1 MADGCSVEMTCPEC
15 RFENRAGRKFCSECG
30 APLSLKCPA
39 CDFSNEPGEKF
50 CGGCGTPL
58 QGRPG
63 PESVAAAG
71 NTPAGDR
78 RQVTVMFTDLSGF
91 TKLSGRLD
99 PEETHLL
106 LNRFFETVD
115 AIVEEYGGTV
125 DKHIGDNVMAVF
137 GAPIAHGN
145 DPERAIRAALDIHAA
160 MPDLSV
166 TLEHEITVHI
176 GIASGE
182 VVASGT
188 GSSTRQEYTVT
199 GDSVNLAARLDD
211 LAGPGQTLVS
221 DAVYRDVADQAD
233 CEEVGTIPIDGFE
246 QPVKVWSVGS
256 FGVRDSQQNQRPFV
270 GRRAEVRQFTGAIE
284 ACRETGRGQAVY
296 VRGEAGIGKTR
307 LIEEFRAVAEAHDF
321 AYHSGLVFDFGVG
334 RGQDAIRVIVR
345 SMLAVSSSDDEAARG
360 AVVKKS
366 VAEGLVEAEQ
376 EIYLNDLLDLPQ
388 PTEFAA
394 VYNAMDNTARNRGK
408 QLTVAAILRAKAQ
421 IQPVLVAVEDIHW
434 ADPIVLANLA
444 VISDVVAGCPAV
456 LIMASRIEGDPID
469 HAWRSAA
476 RDSPLMTIDLAPLRQ
491 EEAIELAGEYFDT
504 ANRFA
509 MTCVERAEGNPLFL
523 DQLLRSADEA
533 SGKSVPGS
541 VQSIVLARMDGLEP
555 TDKAALQAA
564 SVVGQKFSLDLLRQ
578 LINSAH
584 YTCAGLV
591 DHVLVRP
598 EGEDFLFSHA
608 LVREGVYSSLL
619 KNKRQ
624 ELHRSAAE
632 WFAGRDPTLH
642 AEHLDRA
649 DDPAAAPAYLV
660 AAKVQVEQYRYELAR
675 QLVERGLELATDPA
689 DRYTLTCFLGQIQHD
704 LGSASDSID
713 AYERALEFAVDDEM
727 TCRALIGL
735 AAGMRIVDRFDDALA
750 ALDKAETIATAH
762 GLTLE
767 LAQLHHLRGNLY
779 FPLGNLDGC
788 FEQHELALTY
798 ARQIGST
805 ESEARALSGLGDA
818 YYSRGRMKTAF
829 DHFRQCVE
837 LCRQHGYGGIEVSNR
852 YMVAWTQLY
861 QNEVRP
867 ALDEALSA
875 CDAAA
880 RVSNHRAEIV
890 ARLTAG
896 RVLYEKGDMAE
907 ARQQLEDGLRL
918 VGKIGATRF
927 EAFLLIYLSRIVRA
941 DGGNRTQALEMAN
954 RAVEVS
960 RQTGITF
967 LGPWVLSTLALLSED
982 PEERRKALAEG
993 EKILDEGCV
1002 GHNYFAFYRDAMEVA
1017 LAETDWDAL
1026 ERGAASLEEYTRAEP
1041 LPWADF
1047 FIARGR
1053 ALASYGRGNRD
1064 EATMRELSRLRD
1076 EAGRVGLKNA
1086 LSALDEVLA
1095 AA

>member
-1 MADGCSVEMTCPEC
+1 
-15 RFENRAGRKFCSECG
+15 
-30 APLSLKCPA
+30 
-39 CDFSNEPGEKF
+39 
-50 CGGCGTPL
+50 
-58 QGRPG
+58 
-63 PESVAAAG
+63 
-71 NTPAGDR
+71 
-78 RQVTVMFTDLSGF
+78 MFTDISGF
-91 TKLSGRLD
+91 TKLSGQLD
-99 PEETHLL
+99 PEETHVL
-106 LNRFFETVD
+106 LNRFFETAD

-160 MPDLSV
+160 MPALSKA
-166 TLEHEITVHI
+166 LEHEITVHI

-188 GSSTRQEYTVT
+188 GSSARQEYTVT

-211 LAGPGQTLVS
+211 LAGPGETLVS
-221 DAVYRDVADQAD
+221 DAVYRDVSNQVD
-233 CEEVGTIPIDGFE
+233 CEAVGDVPIDGFA

-256 FGVRDSQQNQRPFV
+256 FGGGGSQKGQRPFV

-321 AYHSGLVFDFGVG
+321 VYHSGLVFDFGVG
-334 RGQDAIRVIVR
+334 RGQDAIRVLVR
-345 SMLAVSSSDDEAARG
+345 SMLAVSSSDDEAARR

-366 VAEGLVEAEQ
+366 VEAGLVEADQ

-388 PTEFAA
+388 PTEFAV
-394 VYNAMDNTARNRGK
+394 VYNAMDNATRNRGK
-408 QLTVAAILRAKAQ
+408 QLTVATILQTAAKR
-421 IQPVLVAVEDIHW
+421 QPVLVAVEDIHW
-434 ADPIVLANLA
+434 ADPIVLASLA
-444 VISDVVAGCPAV
+444 ALSDVVAGCPAV

-491 EEAIELAGEYFDT
+491 EEAVELAGEYFDT

-533 SGKSVPGS
+533 TNKSLPGS
-541 VQSIVLARMDGLEP
+541 VQSIVLARMDSLDP
-555 TDKAALQAA
+555 SDKAALQAA
-564 SVVGQKFSLDLLRQ
+564 SVVGQRFSLDLLRQ
-578 LINSAH
+578 LIDSVQ

-591 DHVLVRP
+591 DHVLVRQ
-598 EGEDFLFSHA
+598 EGEDYLFAHA

-619 KNKRQ
+619 KEKRQ
-624 ELHRSAAE
+624 ELHCSAAD

-649 DDPAAAPAYLV
+649 DDPAAARAYLV
-660 AAKVQVEQYRYELAR
+660 AAETQVDQYRYELAR
-675 QLVERGLELATDPA
+675 QQVERGLELAAEPA
-689 DRYTLTCFLGQIQHD
+689 DKYTLTSFHGQILHD
-704 LGSASDSID
+704 LGSASDSIE
-713 AYERALEFAVDDEM
+713 AYQRALEFAVDDEM
-727 TCRALIGL
+727 TCRALLGL
-735 AAGMRIVDRFDDALA
+735 AAGMRIVDRFDEALA
-750 ALDKAETIATAH
+750 ALDKAEAIATGH
-762 GLTLE
+762 GLTSE

-788 FEQHELALTY
+788 LEQHELALTY

-818 YYSRGRMKTAF
+818 YYSRGQMKTAF

-837 LCRQHGYGGIEVSNR
+837 LCRQHGYGSIEVSNR

-861 QNEVRP
+861 QNEVRA
-867 ALDEALSA
+867 ALDEALAA
-875 CDAAA
+875 CEAAA
-880 RVSNHRAEIV
+880 RVSHHRAEIV

-896 RVLYEKGDMAE
+896 RVLYEKGDIAE
-907 ARQQLEDGLRL
+907 AREQLENGLRL
-918 VGKIGATRF
+918 VEEIGASRF
-927 EAFLLIYLSRIVRA
+927 EAFLLIYLSRIA
-941 DGGNRTQALEMAN
+941 LAEDGNRTEALKMVN
-954 RAVEVS
+954 RAIEVA
-960 RQTGITF
+960 RETGITF

-982 PEERRKALAEG
+982 PEERRNALKEG

-1002 GHNYFAFYRDAMEVA
+1002 GHNYFAFYRDAIEVA
-1017 LAETDWDAL
+1017 LAELDWDAMD
-1026 ERGAASLEEYTRAEP
+1026 RHAASLEEYTRLEP
-1041 LPWADF
+1041 LPWADL

-1053 ALASYGRGNRD
+1053 ALANYGRGKRD
-1064 EATMRELSRLRD
+1064 EVTVKELLRLRN
-1076 EAGRVGLKNA
+1076 EAERVGLKNA
-1086 LSALDEVLA
+1086 MIAMEEALA
-1095 AA
+1095 GA